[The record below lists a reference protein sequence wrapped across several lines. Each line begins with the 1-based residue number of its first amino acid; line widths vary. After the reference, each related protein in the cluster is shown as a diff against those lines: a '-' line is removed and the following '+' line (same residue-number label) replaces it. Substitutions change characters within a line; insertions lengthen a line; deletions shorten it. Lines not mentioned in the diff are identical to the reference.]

1 MEQLTLKAKRHS
13 TKRVSYTKMKNRVV
27 RFLGENGPCNKS
39 AIVAGVTGNSLR
51 IQRTVNNM
59 LLRGEIIAT
68 DAGLQLAKNSKVS
81 RAPKKAEVKDFTGGV
96 LFDDHMGKLLVVGA
110 LSAIGIWLAL
120 VLIAV
125 MTIWG

>member
-39 AIVAGVTGNSLR
+39 AIVSGVTGNSLR

-68 DAGLQLAKNSKVS
+68 DAGLQLASK
-81 RAPKKAEVKDFTGGV
+81 KKSARPPQKVDAQDFTGGV